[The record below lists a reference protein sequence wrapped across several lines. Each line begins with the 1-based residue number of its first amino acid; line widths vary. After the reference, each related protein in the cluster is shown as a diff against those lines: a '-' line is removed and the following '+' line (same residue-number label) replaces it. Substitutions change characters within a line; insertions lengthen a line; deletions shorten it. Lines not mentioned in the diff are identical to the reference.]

1 MSIYTFDTK
10 QKCTFDSSI
19 LTILPVTAENRF
31 GASLDLINSFRD
43 KLLSATRNG
52 QLIRARWEI
61 EWQSEE
67 VSSKANQF
75 LREALANKVS
85 DIDVSILKYIKPYT
99 VGNCSSRVNKDRT
112 KTNSIT
118 VDLSDEETSTI
129 KSFSWLH
136 EHILR

>member
-85 DIDVSILKYIKPYT
+85 DRCFNTEIY
-99 VGNCSSRVNKDRT
+99 
-112 KTNSIT
+112 
-118 VDLSDEETSTI
+118 
-129 KSFSWLH
+129 
-136 EHILR
+136 